1 MKWGIALLCALW
13 LAPMHAGAQ
22 AADALDRVVKEQIAT
37 DAAARASQE
46 RINQLDDE
54 TQKLL
59 SEYRRA
65 LADAESYTIYARQLE
80 AQVESQK
87 TEMNGMQAQLVEVE
101 TTSREVAPLMT
112 RMLATLE
119 QFVALD
125 VPFLLEERRDRVAR
139 LEQMMSRAD
148 VTISEKFRR
157 IVEAYQV
164 EMDYGRTIEAYEAKL
179 GDAAD
184 ARTVQFLRVGR
195 AALLYQTLDGRET
208 GYWDARA
215 QTWVVDDDYGHSFE
229 EGLAVAR
236 KTRAPELLILPVP
249 APKEAKS

>member
-13 LAPMHAGAQ
+13 LAPMHAAAQGAN
-22 AADALDRVVKEQIAT
+22 ALDRVVKEQIAT

-46 RINQLDDE
+46 RINELDDE

-65 LADAESYTIYARQLE
+65 IADAESYTIYARQLS
-80 AQVESQK
+80 AQVESQNA
-87 TEMNGMQAQLVEVE
+87 EMNAMQQQLVEVE
-101 TTSREVAPLMT
+101 TTSREVAPLME
-112 RMLATLE
+112 RMLATLA

-125 VPFLLEERRDRVAR
+125 VPFLLEERRDRVAK
-139 LEQMMSRAD
+139 LEQMMNRAD
-148 VTISEKFRR
+148 VTVSEKFRR

-208 GYWDARA
+208 GYWDAREKK
-215 QTWVVDDDYGHSFE
+215 WVVEDDYRHSFK
-229 EGLAVAR
+229 EGVAVAR
-236 KTRAPELLILPVP
+236 KTRAPEMLILPVP
-249 APKEAKS
+249 APKEAKL